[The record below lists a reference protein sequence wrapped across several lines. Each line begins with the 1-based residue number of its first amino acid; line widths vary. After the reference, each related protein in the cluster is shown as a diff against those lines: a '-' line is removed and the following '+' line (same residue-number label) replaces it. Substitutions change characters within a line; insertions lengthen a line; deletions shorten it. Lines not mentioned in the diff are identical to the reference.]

1 MVIGRWNAVL
11 TSGLMAACSNCPP
24 PPVAPEPPASRTL
37 HNLTCDQQVLHVVP
51 IPAGEYR
58 EYYVRQCLLE
68 HEFRA
73 FVGERQSCSQD
84 DDCVMVGTSCPFDTA
99 VSVAKRYASDVSAKY
114 DALAG
119 EYAKFAS
126 CNYKSIARGDT
137 ACTTGRC
144 DFVGGKSP
152 FSR

>member
-1 MVIGRWNAVL
+1 MVIRSWNAVL
-11 TSGLMAACSNCPP
+11 TGYVVAACGTCPP
-24 PPVAPEPPASRTL
+24 PPVAPEPPGTQPR
-37 HNLTCDQQVLHVVP
+37 HDLTCEEQVLQLQP
-51 IPAGEYR
+51 IPTGEYR

-84 DDCVMVGTSCPFDTA
+84 DDCVLVRTFCPFGTA
-99 VSVAKRYASDVSAKY
+99 VSVAQRYAGDVSAKY
-114 DALAG
+114 DALAS

-126 CNYKSIARGDT
+126 CKYKGIARGDT
-137 ACTTGRC
+137 KCTTGRC